1 MEKIY
6 ISSKDTAKH
15 IRKALKASFPKQVFS
30 VRSDHNCIT
39 IHWEDGPLRKDV
51 EAITEQYEAGGFDGM
66 IDLDYSQSHYL
77 FPDGS
82 IALQYREGTSG
93 SNGYISEI
101 DNRSDSLPEGTKIV
115 QFGAKYIFCTRHIT
129 DYETKYKNAV
139 QWIRNNCVITG
150 NTGTDWADMFG
161 GKSVETIAR
170 DMTMNH
176 MDTLSVDDIGNLIIF
191 GKL

>member
-30 VRSDHNCIT
+30 IRSDHNCIK

-82 IALQYREGTSG
+82 ITLHYREGTT
-93 SNGYISEI
+93 GYISEI

-129 DYETKYKNAV
+129 DYETKYTKAV
-139 QWIRNNCVITG
+139 WWIRSNNVITG

-161 GKSVETIAR
+161 NKSVETIAR
-170 DMTMNH
+170 NMTYNH
-176 MDTLSVDDIGNLIIF
+176 VENQSLEDTFIQSRNG
-191 GKL
+191 